1 MDITRNTIQRDIVLT
16 TVRSMNDHPSADA
29 VYAKIHGDYPSVSR
43 ATVYRNL
50 ENLSHNG
57 QIFHVEMPS
66 GADCYDFNIRD
77 HYHIRCEKCK
87 RVFDISVPFC
97 SQTENKVTSADGF
110 LITKCNVTFSGICPK
125 CNSISEGGACN
136 E

>member
-29 VYAKIHGDYPSVSR
+29 VYAKIHGEYPSISR

-50 ENLSHNG
+50 EYLSRSG
-57 QIFHVEMPS
+57 QILHVEMPN
-66 GADCYDFNIRD
+66 GADCYDFNTSD
-77 HYHIRCEKCK
+77 HCHIRCEKCK
-87 RVFDISVPFC
+87 KVFDISVPF
-97 SQTENKVTSADGF
+97 STRILENKTDPDGF
-110 LITKCNVTFSGICPK
+110 LITKCNVTFTGICPA
-125 CNSISEGGACN
+125 CSGVSEGGACN